1 MIAVITGLAIVKI
14 YQGLLRMVYPCS
26 RQPPIKVYWVLMGT
40 LLAISVSTAAS
51 SDDYYGLPAAEPE
64 SLGMSSEKLGAIK
77 ANLQPLIDENK
88 VPGFVTVV
96 ARNGKVVHS
105 EAFGSMDV
113 ERRKAMR
120 PDTIFRMASMTKPIT
135 GAAVMILVQEGKI
148 SVSDPLSKYIPEFTE
163 MKVHVQRG
171 SRASSTV
178 PVDKPI
184 TIEHL
189 LTHTSGLTYGFFPNA
204 VANLYAAA
212 GLGMSAEQLAA
223 LTGSGGAVGDT
234 VAGDGLTLEE
244 FVKKAAEQPLL
255 VQPGTQWNYSI
266 AMNVLGRV
274 VEVVS
279 GQRYGDFLQER
290 IFAPLGMKDAGFH
303 VPKEKVA
310 RFAANYAT
318 QAAGMVLIDDP
329 AESSYLKVPSLDSGG
344 GGMVGTAVDY
354 LRFAQML
361 LNGGELDGVRI
372 LSEESVQEMTSDH
385 LGPEFGEAPLSTMW
399 QAFGV
404 PTAEAILGAQGIGF
418 GYCGSVV
425 RDGAGSTVFGT
436 PGQYSW
442 GGAWS
447 TDFWIDRQQ
456 KLVGLVLTQI
466 TPGTAPIRMIM
477 NDATYEALVERYEIT
492 YDDAGIP
499 TGLDEEV
506 DRPPHLRV
514 ANLQKDKIEFVVAD
528 KTGSQVTVQASEDL
542 ETWLTFIEAVI
553 PGDGLLRVV
562 DDIQGEF
569 PQRFYR
575 VRSLPAKP

>member
-1 MIAVITGLAIVKI
+1 MNTNRA
-14 YQGLLRMVYPCS
+14 
-26 RQPPIKVYWVLMGT
+26 LMGT
-40 LLAISVSTAAS
+40 VLALSVSLWMSAPAFS
-51 SDDYYGLPAAEPE
+51 NDDYGLPTAEPE
-64 SLGMSSEKLGAIK
+64 SLGMSTEKLGAIK
-77 ANLQPLIDENK
+77 ANLQPLIDEHK

-96 ARNGKVVHS
+96 ARKGKIVHS

-113 ERRKAMR
+113 ERKKAMR

-148 SVSDPLSKYIPEFTE
+148 AVSDPLSKYIPEFAE
-163 MKVHVQRG
+163 MKVLVQNEG
-171 SRASSTV
+171 RASSTV
-178 PVDKPI
+178 PADKPI

-189 LTHTSGLTYGFFPNA
+189 LTHTSGLTESFFPNA
-204 VANLYAAA
+204 VAKLYAAT
-212 GLGMSAEQLAA
+212 GLGLSFEQIAA
-223 LTGSGGAVGDT
+223 LRGSGVIEDAVDS
-234 VAGDGLTLEE
+234 DGLTLEE

-266 AMNVLGRV
+266 AMDVLGRV

-310 RFAANYAT
+310 RFAANYAP
-318 QAAGMVLIDDP
+318 QAAGMVLTDDP
-329 AESSYLKVPSLDSGG
+329 AQSSFLKVPSRDSGS
-344 GGMVGTAVDY
+344 GGMVGTATDY

-385 LGPEFGEAPLSTMW
+385 LGPEFGDAPLSTIA
-399 QAFGV
+399 QAFGADLPPEV
-404 PTAEAILGAQGIGF
+404 IQAFKGIGF

-425 RDGAGSTVFGT
+425 RDGAGNTLFGT

-447 TDFWIDRQQ
+447 TDFWIDRPQ

-466 TPGTAPIRMIM
+466 TVGTYPIRMIL
-477 NDATYEALVERYEIT
+477 NDATYEALVERYE
-492 YDDAGIP
+492 
-499 TGLDEEV
+499 
-506 DRPPHLRV
+506 
-514 ANLQKDKIEFVVAD
+514 
-528 KTGSQVTVQASEDL
+528 
-542 ETWLTFIEAVI
+542 
-553 PGDGLLRVV
+553 
-562 DDIQGEF
+562 
-569 PQRFYR
+569 
-575 VRSLPAKP
+575 